1 MSIRKHKIGWK
12 ASILLNAIYIY
23 QILDRKFL
31 FSFKDIYANKT
42 NNYDNYTYDIEIFNL
57 ANQCRQKSVV
67 ASVTLIGPKAQIKTY
82 YWRVDLEGPDV
93 PYLSIAQQYQE
104 KDKSRMVKGIGWE
117 LDTYAIERV
126 RNSEKLS
133 LSYQTM
139 NIDDLSSSHDEKD
152 IFYLFMCLR
161 TNYIY

>member
-1 MSIRKHKIGWK
+1 MAIRKHKIGWK

-82 YWRVDLEGPDV
+82 Y
-93 PYLSIAQQYQE
+93 
-104 KDKSRMVKGIGWE
+104 
-117 LDTYAIERV
+117 
-126 RNSEKLS
+126 
-133 LSYQTM
+133 
-139 NIDDLSSSHDEKD
+139 
-152 IFYLFMCLR
+152 
-161 TNYIY
+161 